1 MKLKKGVR
9 TLGIRPE
16 LVLAIMVAEKI
27 YLDKGKE
34 LVITS
39 LSGGE
44 HSDTS
49 LHYAGSGVDLRT
61 RYFTKKQKLEVFNA
75 LKKKLTR
82 DYDVIL
88 EKTHIHIEY
97 QPRR

>member
-1 MKLKKGVR
+1 MKLKKGVKVI
-9 TLGIRPE
+9 GIRPE
-16 LVLAIMVAEKI
+16 LLVVQMVADGI
-27 YLDKGKE
+27 YFKKGKE
-34 LVITS
+34 LAITS
-39 LSGGE
+39 LSDGE

-49 LHYAGSGVDLRT
+49 LHYAGSGIDLRT
-61 RYFTKKQKLEVFNA
+61 RYFNRKEKLEVFNA

-88 EKTHIHIEY
+88 EKTHIHVEY